1 VPGLERGADVA
12 APRNALSRPGELA
25 IKALGALPQMSILVF
40 DRELRF
46 ALGAGEGLLTRGY
59 TRGSVEGRTLS
70 EVLPPAAAE
79 RLEPHYRA
87 ALAGRE
93 SNFVYEALERD
104 RTYEVQIGPIHDD
117 GEVVGGLVIA
127 REVTAQRHAEAE
139 PADIERRYRE
149 LAEHS
154 SDVVTRSD
162 AAGVYCYV
170 SPSSARV
177 YGWAP
182 EQMVGRPVRDFLHPD
197 DHERHA
203 QVRASLHDGA
213 DEQGAEFRVPCA
225 DGRWLW
231 VEIHFSVLRNRDGS
245 VREVQAAARD
255 ISERKEAESARRVA
269 DEQFRTAFD
278 DAPIGMA
285 LVAPDG
291 EWLRVNPA
299 LCAIVGYSPEE
310 LLGKTFQDIT
320 HPDDLDAD
328 VGLLREVL
336 SGERSGYQLEKR
348 YLRSTGEVVWALLS
362 VSLVRDASDRPL
374 HFISQ
379 VQDVTERRALEAQ
392 LRRLATRDDLTGLSN
407 RRMFQR
413 ALAQQ
418 IPRIAR
424 YREEASVLVGDL
436 DGFKAVNDT
445 HGHHA
450 GDALLRHVAGV
461 LAARLRE
468 SDVLARLGGDEF
480 AILLPRTDGA
490 AAGQV
495 AAALEHD
502 VATNPLALDGVEIHA
517 RISIGVAVLNAEG
530 RTDDAL
536 READRAMY
544 RVKQERR

>member
-1 VPGLERGADVA
+1 
-12 APRNALSRPGELA
+12 
-25 IKALGALPQMSILVF
+25 M
-40 DRELRF
+40 
-46 ALGAGEGLLTRGY
+46 
-59 TRGSVEGRTLS
+59 
-70 EVLPPAAAE
+70 
-79 RLEPHYRA
+79 
-87 ALAGRE
+87 
-93 SNFVYEALERD
+93 YEALDRE
-104 RTYEVQIGPIHDD
+104 RTYEVQIGPIQERRRGRRRARHRAGGHRAAPRG
-117 GEVVGGLVIA
+117 GE
-127 REVTAQRHAEAE
+127 R
-139 PADIERRYRE
+139 ADIESRYRE
-149 LAEHS
+149 LAEYS

-170 SPSSARV
+170 SPSSSRV

-203 QVRASLHDGA
+203 QVRASLHDGTY
-213 DEQGAEFRVPCA
+213 EQGAEFRVPCA

-231 VEIHFSVLRNRDGS
+231 VEMHFSVLRNRDGS
-245 VREVQAAARD
+245 LREVQAAARD
-255 ISERKEAESARRVA
+255 ISDRKVAESARRVA

-299 LCAIVGYSPEE
+299 LCDIVGYSREE

-328 VGLLREVL
+328 VGLLRQVL
-336 SGERSGYQLEKR
+336 AGERSGYQLEKR
-348 YLRSTGEVVWALLS
+348 YLRSTGDVVWALLS
-362 VSLVRDASDRPL
+362 VSLVRDALGQPL

-379 VQDVTERRALEAQ
+379 VQDVSERKALEAQ

-413 ALAQQ
+413 ALSQQ
-418 IPRIAR
+418 IPRIGR
-424 YREEASVLVGDL
+424 YGE
-436 DGFKAVNDT
+436 DGLRPGRRPRRLQGRQRH

-490 AAGQV
+490 AAAQV
-495 AAALEHD
+495 ATALEHD
-502 VATNPLALDGVEIHA
+502 VATNPLVLDGVEIHA
-517 RISIGVAVLNAEG
+517 RISIGLAVLSAEG

>member
-1 VPGLERGADVA
+1 MA
-12 APRNALSRPGELA
+12 APPNALSRPGELA
-25 IKALGALPQMSILVF
+25 ITALGALPQMSILVF

-46 ALGAGEGLLTRGY
+46 ALGAGDGLLTHGY
-59 TRGSVEGRTLS
+59 TRGSVEGRTLR
-70 EVLPPAAAE
+70 EVLPPEAVE

-87 ALAGRE
+87 ALAGRQ
-93 SNFVYEALERD
+93 SNFVYEALDRE
-104 RTYEVQIGPIHDD
+104 RTYEVQIGPIQDA
-117 GEVVGGLVIA
+117 GEIVGGLVVA

-139 PADIERRYRE
+139 RADIESRYRE

-162 AAGVYCYV
+162 AAGIYRYV

-203 QVRASLHDGA
+203 QVRASLRDGTY
-213 DEQGAEFRVPCA
+213 EQGAEFRVPCA

-231 VEIHFSVLRNRDGS
+231 VEMQFSVLRNRDGS
-245 VREVQAAARD
+245 LREVQAAARD
-255 ISERKEAESARRVA
+255 ISERKGAESARRVA

-299 LCAIVGYSPEE
+299 LCDIVGYTREE

-328 VGLLREVL
+328 VGLLRQVL

-362 VSLVRDASDRPL
+362 VSLVRDASGRPV
-374 HFISQ
+374 HFIAQ
-379 VQDVTERRALEAQ
+379 VQDVSERKALEAQ
-392 LRRLATRDDLTGLSN
+392 LSRLATRDDLTGLSN

-450 GDALLRHVAGV
+450 GDALLRHVAGL

-480 AILLPRTDGA
+480 AILLPRTDAA

-502 VATNPLALDGVEIHA
+502 VATNPLVLDGVEIHA
-517 RISIGVAVLNAEG
+517 RISIGVAVLDAEG

-544 RVKQERR
+544 RVKQERRRA